1 MGLEQ
6 WWPSDVGW
14 AGDYLR
20 PTPVIN
26 SSGSKISRWM
36 NLDSQ
41 IINGFITTLDL
52 DQILISSGFWSDF
65 DQTWILIR
73 KQQIPHSRRGDCQD
87 HHHQQHIHHHHP
99 DHHHDETF
107 PVSAAQTGRDFIV
120 NQKLTT
126 LSCCCCYCCYCTVL
140 KTNQTEKLILN
151 QNYLNC
157 FQCTSPPLN
166 WRWTFVFSFKH
177 KFFNLWDR
185 SKGVWG
191 CG

>member
-1 MGLEQ
+1 MLVE
-6 WWPSDVGW
+6 
-14 AGDYLR
+14 
-20 PTPVIN
+20 PVITSVPPR
-26 SSGSKISRWM
+26 SSTPQDPRSPDEWTWTRRLST
-36 NLDSQ
+36 DSSP
-41 IINGFITTLDL
+41 LDL

-107 PVSAAQTGRDFIV
+107 PVSTAQTGRDFIV

-126 LSCCCCYCCYCTVL
+126 LSCCCCYCTVL
-140 KTNQTEKLILN
+140 KTNQTKKLILN
-151 QNYLNC
+151 QDYLNC

-177 KFFNLWDR
+177 KFFNLWNR
-185 SKGVWG
+185 SKANL
-191 CG
+191 